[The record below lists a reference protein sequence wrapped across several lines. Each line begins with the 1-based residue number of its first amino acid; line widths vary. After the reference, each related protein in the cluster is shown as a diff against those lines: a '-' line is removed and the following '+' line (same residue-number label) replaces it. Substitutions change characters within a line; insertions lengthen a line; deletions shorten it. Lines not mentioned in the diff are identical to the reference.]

1 MRIKYIFFVFC
12 CLLLVACGGQ
22 KQTGN
27 VFNIMDFGAAGD
39 GLRYDFYRLRAVV
52 LFKENEVEQGMTQ
65 PFCQVTA
72 FRIPADHFP
81 PFHRRFSAFPFLFR
95 RFLLSRIFTFHAPFS
110 CPSSVRRLPR
120 RDCCSSPCV
129 GGRARPAAPCAVA
142 AASPPPPICA
152 FLTYICVLCDDVVVF
167 LLLNHIIYDI

>member
-1 MRIKYIFFVFC
+1 MLGVSACIICRLLYGEKPLTAPQPAVFRSAKSRF
-12 CLLLVACGGQ
+12 LAAKSRLFAFPP
-22 KQTGN
+22 TGFH
-27 VFNIMDFGAAGD
+27 V
-39 GLRYDFYRLRAVV
+39 
-52 LFKENEVEQGMTQ
+52 
-65 PFCQVTA
+65 
-72 FRIPADHFP
+72 PADHFP

-110 CPSSVRRLPR
+110 CSSSVRRLPR

-142 AASPPPPICA
+142 AVSPPPPICA

-167 LLLNHIIYDI
+167 LLLNHIIYDIFP

>member
-1 MRIKYIFFVFC
+1 MHNLPSFIWRKAVNR
-12 CLLLVACGGQ
+12 
-22 KQTGN
+22 T
-27 VFNIMDFGAAGD
+27 AAS
-39 GLRYDFYRLRAVV
+39 RLSQRE
-52 LFKENEVEQGMTQ
+52 K
-65 PFCQVTA
+65 PFPGCQVTA

-167 LLLNHIIYDI
+167 LLLNHIIYDIFP